1 MRHSPPLTTFEHA
14 IPGLS
19 TMLLLLA
26 GCAATGAP
34 GSEPLPPVTT
44 LERGE
49 ALTEVATLDDERS
62 DGGGRLAALAT
73 HPDPRVRARACA
85 ALGDLTPVVYGAP
98 VTEALGAGLADPDAD
113 VRAAA
118 AFALGMRA
126 DPAAAPALSAALLAE
141 TDDAV
146 RAAMIEA
153 ASKIGAPELRGE
165 VLAAL
170 TDPSARVRIEAA
182 VGPHR
187 WPAEENGADPR
198 IDAALIEA
206 IRADDGTRDGVPGAE
221 GADTG
226 VAWRALFSLQRRGSA
241 AGRDVFLERAR
252 SDRPLERLFA
262 VKGLAQLELDDDVR
276 AGLEHALLD
285 EDWRVVVEGLRGLGE
300 GASPRSVDAL
310 ERTLGH
316 PSAYVRAAAFEALGY
331 QPPSDRISNLLERA
345 RVDRSA
351 TVRAA
356 ALEAEVRSRGAGMAP
371 DVELKM
377 TSKDPI
383 IRAACARA
391 AKHLP
396 SELAIPYLAELTR
409 DRNTRVAITA
419 IEALGEHPTPASREL
434 LHNLLGGRDNGKRLA
449 AVVALRSTGT
459 PDDLPALRRAFERT
473 RGEISVEVRF
483 NCLLSAEEIGTD
495 EAFELAQDALEDPHP
510 YVRLVAYEVLQRA
523 DRAPASPPD
532 VTWPDPNV
540 TQVDGGRR
548 GSNPVV
554 EISTNRG
561 PMTFEL
567 FADETPIHVHNFLT
581 LAQDDHYDGLNFH
594 RVVPDFV
601 IQGGCYRG
609 DGNGA
614 RPWRGE
620 ALRQEIGPR
629 KYVRGSLGMPRN
641 QDMESGGSQF
651 FVTHRP
657 TPHLD
662 GRYTIFGELTS
673 GSLVL
678 DSIEVGDVILDVRLV
693 E

>member
-1 MRHSPPLTTFEHA
+1 M
-14 IPGLS
+14 
-19 TMLLLLA
+19 
-26 GCAATGAP
+26 
-34 GSEPLPPVTT
+34 
-44 LERGE
+44 
-49 ALTEVATLDDERS
+49 
-62 DGGGRLAALAT
+62 
-73 HPDPRVRARACA
+73 
-85 ALGDLTPVVYGAP
+85 VYGAP

-126 DPAAAPALSAALLAE
+126 DPAAAPALSTALLAE

-146 RAAMIEA
+146 RAAMVEA
-153 ASKIGAPELRGE
+153 ASKVGAPELRGE

-206 IRADDGTRDGVPGAE
+206 IRADDGTRDGAPGAE

-262 VKGLAQLELDDDVR
+262 VKGLAQLEHDDDVR
-276 AGLEHALLD
+276 GGLEHALLD
-285 EDWRVVVEGLRGLGE
+285 DDWRVVVEGPARIVGE

-316 PSAYVRAAAFEALGY
+316 PAAHVRAAAFEALGY

-495 EAFELAQDALEDPHP
+495 EALELAQDALEDPHP
-510 YVRLVAYEVLQRA
+510 YVRRVAYEKCSS
-523 DRAPASPPD
+523 AP
-532 VTWPDPNV
+532 
-540 TQVDGGRR
+540 
-548 GSNPVV
+548 
-554 EISTNRG
+554 
-561 PMTFEL
+561 
-567 FADETPIHVHNFLT
+567 
-581 LAQDDHYDGLNFH
+581 
-594 RVVPDFV
+594 
-601 IQGGCYRG
+601 
-609 DGNGA
+609 
-614 RPWRGE
+614 
-620 ALRQEIGPR
+620 IGPR
-629 KYVRGSLGMPRN
+629 RHPRT
-641 QDMESGGSQF
+641 SPG
-651 FVTHRP
+651 P
-657 TPHLD
+657 TRTSRRWTAD
-662 GRYTIFGELTS
+662 GAARTRWSRSARTAA
-673 GSLVL
+673 
-678 DSIEVGDVILDVRLV
+678 R
-693 E
+693 